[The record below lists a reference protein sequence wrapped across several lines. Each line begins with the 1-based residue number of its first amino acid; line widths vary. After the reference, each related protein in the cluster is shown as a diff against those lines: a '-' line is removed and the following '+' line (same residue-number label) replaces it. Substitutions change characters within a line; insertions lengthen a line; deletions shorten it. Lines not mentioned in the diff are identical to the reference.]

1 MDNIEA
7 DLRWKAEYLQHR
19 GYYKNLTMLQLI
31 EMLRKS
37 GEIPYPWKRDIN
49 TPLVDS
55 TEKNDPKG

>member
-37 GEIPYPWKRDIN
+37 GEIPYLWRVNAN
-49 TPLVDS
+49 TNLISS
-55 TEKNDPKG
+55 TENHDPKG